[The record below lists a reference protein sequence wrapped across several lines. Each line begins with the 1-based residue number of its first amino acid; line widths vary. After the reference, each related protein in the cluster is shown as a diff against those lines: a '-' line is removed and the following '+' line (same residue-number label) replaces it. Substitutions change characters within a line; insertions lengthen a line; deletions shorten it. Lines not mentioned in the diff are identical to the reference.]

1 MYKSKKTSNSVTKE
15 DFNPVYGDYFNIYQ
29 PTEIYDRN
37 PDYAAADMEE
47 TGVTVIR
54 DNNPDYE

>member
-37 PDYAAADMEE
+37 PNYASMEE
-47 TGVTVIR
+47 TGATVIR
-54 DNNPDYE
+54 DTKPDYE